1 MDAMPICLRCRR
13 AATDKTS
20 VHAGFAGVDKWRSSY
35 KDERRPKL
43 QRKECVLMASDEKD
57 DTTPYVVL
65 MNIEEQYSL
74 MPKSIA
80 VPNGWKVVK
89 EGTRTEWGASVNE
102 VWTDNR

>member
-1 MDAMPICLRCRR
+1 
-13 AATDKTS
+13 
-20 VHAGFAGVDKWRSSY
+20 
-35 KDERRPKL
+35 
-43 QRKECVLMASDEKD
+43 MASDEKD

-89 EGTRTEWGASVNE
+89 EGTRTECGAYVNE
-102 VWTDNR
+102 VWTDMRPLSLRKHMQEFAEKQKQQQEGVS

>member
-1 MDAMPICLRCRR
+1 M
-13 AATDKTS
+13 AA
-20 VHAGFAGVDKWRSSY
+20 
-35 KDERRPKL
+35 
-43 QRKECVLMASDEKD
+43 DEKD

-89 EGTRTEWGASVNE
+89 EGTRAECGAYVNE
-102 VWTDNR
+102 VWTDMRPLSLRKHMAEFEERRRQQQAAQSEQQQATQQAPQSEQQQGEQPAT